1 MNDEIAS
8 TSLVAF
14 LDRLELPQAARDRV
28 VEIDRKLAGEL
39 ESNNLDEEGCAAL
52 VIEAADLIADCDPSG
67 FKWAGWDAE
76 DYLGDADGFDLDNM
90 EWGEE

>member
-8 TSLVAF
+8 ASLVAF
-14 LDRLELPQAARDRV
+14 LDCLGLPQSARDRIV
-28 VEIDRKLAGEL
+28 AIDRKLAGEL

-67 FKWAGWDAE
+67 FE
-76 DYLGDADGFDLDNM
+76 
-90 EWGEE
+90 